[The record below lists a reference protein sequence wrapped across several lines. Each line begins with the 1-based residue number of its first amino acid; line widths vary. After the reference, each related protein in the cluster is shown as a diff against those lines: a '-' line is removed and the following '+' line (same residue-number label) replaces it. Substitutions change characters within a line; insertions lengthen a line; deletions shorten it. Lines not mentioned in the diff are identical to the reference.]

1 MYSLFEELKR
11 GWFFYTNQSD
21 KVTDDSFKII
31 IENSNLKDTS
41 QINFFYLF
49 SLFTPFILNIC
60 NIYILYFICCAVNI
74 IILIRIYFI
83 DKNEK
88 FRDYDIESF
97 SLNVIAPFVS
107 LYIFTGFIASTP
119 FLILKSF
126 KELKNKAPWFTWLIN
141 LVNVLAVIIKIVC
154 IENLMFTDNLILN
167 HLFLYIIG
175 ISITFII
182 FIIFYIISCCC
193 CEEYLKKEE
202 KNLIDYKFGKIY
214 ISSEYFEIA
223 IKTKTC
229 YHFCCSML
237 NRKLI
242 FLLIVN
248 FCSRASKLKFKNEYN
263 NNFIDESENNSIWY
277 IIINFACSFLIFII
291 YSLIFNCLY
300 KNSEENS
307 FSFFI
312 IIENTL
318 LFFFSLIGFY
328 PNLEDKYIKW
338 ISFKSIF
345 IGGSV
350 NFIFSD
356 YYSSQYIN
364 YLSISGIVSISQ
376 VIFRLIEMLIKFKDK
391 KWYYLQIG
399 SSIFAILYTLC
410 YTTWIELF
418 CKIKCCKVNCCK
430 CCEWFE
436 DCECC
441 DCCEC
446 ETCCE
451 NNCQCWYNYYKFV
464 KCFNLFNCLIICC
477 VSLTKCI
484 LFSVIC
490 FIYFLYKKFL
500 KCCCKK
506 EYEDY
511 YKARNY
517 QCCECCKCCKCCE
530 CCESCECCECCKCCE
545 CCECYEYCDD
555 CQCCECYK
563 CIDCCCIDCLIF
575 ISLIDCCECYEYCE
589 DCKCCKCCIECC
601 KNYLLSI
608 CNKCCCRDNKNIKR
622 NNSEIPLS
630 LIKNEID

>member
-1 MYSLFEELKR
+1 
-11 GWFFYTNQSD
+11 
-21 KVTDDSFKII
+21 
-31 IENSNLKDTS
+31 
-41 QINFFYLF
+41 
-49 SLFTPFILNIC
+49 
-60 NIYILYFICCAVNI
+60 
-74 IILIRIYFI
+74 
-83 DKNEK
+83 
-88 FRDYDIESF
+88 
-97 SLNVIAPFVS
+97 
-107 LYIFTGFIASTP
+107 
-119 FLILKSF
+119 
-126 KELKNKAPWFTWLIN
+126 
-141 LVNVLAVIIKIVC
+141 
-154 IENLMFTDNLILN
+154 MFTDNIIVN
-167 HLFLYIIG
+167 HLFFYIIG
-175 ISITFII
+175 VSITFII

-214 ISSEYFEIA
+214 ISSEYFEIT

-229 YHFCCSML
+229 YNFCCSML

-248 FCSRASKLKFKNEYN
+248 FFSRASKLKFKNEYT
-263 NNFIDESENNSIWY
+263 NNFIDEPKNNSIWY
-277 IIINFACSFLIFII
+277 IIINFACSFFIFRI
-291 YSLIFNCLY
+291 YSRIFNCLC
-300 KNSEENS
+300 KKSEENS

-312 IIENTL
+312 IFENIL
-318 LFFFSLIGFY
+318 LLIFSLIGLY

-350 NFIFSD
+350 NFIFSA

-376 VIFRLIEMLIKFKDK
+376 VIFRLIEMLIKFNDE

-399 SSIFAILYTLC
+399 SSIFAILYTLF
-410 YTTWIELF
+410 YTTWISKF
-418 CKIKCCKVNCCK
+418 CQCKCCKGNCCK
-430 CCEWFE
+430 CCEWFDE
-436 DCECC
+436 CECC

-484 LFSVIC
+484 VLSIIC
-490 FIYFLYKKFL
+490 FIYFLYKRFL
-500 KCCCKK
+500 EYCCKK